1 MALASILR
9 KEFMKL
15 LKYLVFILILI
26 GSLVFLVELNNLN
39 TIEGQPIAIKVPY
52 LVNFPEYTDGFNVW
66 MVLVGTLTAGV
77 IIGFFLALF
86 QIISQ
91 KSEVISLRS
100 KLRRLQVELD
110 SLRNQAI
117 DDDIILSDDTNIEIA
132 DNE

>member
-1 MALASILR
+1 
-9 KEFMKL
+9 MKL

-26 GSLVFLVELNNLN
+26 GSLIFLVELNNLN
-39 TIEGQPIAIKVPY
+39 TVDGQPISIKVPY
-52 LVNFPEYTDGFNVW
+52 LVTSPEYVDGFNVW

-77 IIGFFLALF
+77 LIGFFLALF

-117 DDDIILSDDTNIEIA
+117 DDDIILSDDTKSELIE
-132 DNE
+132 E

>member
-1 MALASILR
+1 
-9 KEFMKL
+9 MKL

-26 GSLVFLVELNNLN
+26 GSLIFLVELNNLN
-39 TIEGQPIAIKVPY
+39 TVEGQPIAIKVPY
-52 LVNFPEYTDGFNVW
+52 LVSSPEYSDGFNVW

-77 IIGFFLALF
+77 LIGFFLALF

-117 DDDIILSDDTNIEIA
+117 DDDIILSDNTNSEIA

>member
-1 MALASILR
+1 
-9 KEFMKL
+9 MKL

-26 GSLVFLVELNNLN
+26 GSLIFLVELNNLN
-39 TIEGQPIAIKVPY
+39 TVEGQAISIKVPY
-52 LVNFPEYTDGFNVW
+52 LVSYPEYTNGFNVW

-77 IIGFFLALF
+77 LIGFFLALF

-91 KSEVISLRS
+91 KSEVISQRS

-117 DDDIILSDDTNIEIA
+117 SDDIILSDDTNSEIA

>member
-1 MALASILR
+1 
-9 KEFMKL
+9 MKL

-26 GSLVFLVELNNLN
+26 GSLIFLVELNNLN
-39 TIEGQPIAIKVPY
+39 TVDGQPISIKVRY
-52 LVNFPEYTDGFNVW
+52 LVTSPEYVDGFSVW

-77 IIGFFLALF
+77 LIGFFLALF

-117 DDDIILSDDTNIEIA
+117 DDDIILSDDTKSELIE
-132 DNE
+132 E